1 MSTAVSGLTDTTNAT
16 ATGTPDALDAVTDK
30 YKKAM
35 AELDTLKG
43 IVSGLSKPR
52 RRKKRAS
59 ADTDD
64 ELENE
69 APPTNKV
76 KKSPEGPSNFD
87 TYGRVIMRFIG
98 PFETART
105 IVDHGLIVDTAL
117 SGDEMEE
124 DVTSKRLTES
134 WTTLWQKFPG
144 FHELMLSLSGD
155 PRLRKSICREIASG
169 MEGAR
174 SDDTATMKQ
183 RILGWVTE
191 DPKTPLN
198 PAIAPGT
205 SKATRG
211 SAHPTFA
218 RLLCP
223 LEYDDTPSTYTD
235 IDSGAKDI
243 NARQL
248 PRFLFP
254 FNQVNDES
262 ALDTVLTGPIMLRAS
277 KAVFMGPS
285 SALQGDGYHRGKPPN
300 SVNIGMKKFTP
311 RIIAYIALQVRF
323 NLSSMQEWNKVDG
336 HFDYEEFFWMIVEL
350 FDDPEH
356 AAKILT
362 LYNRV
367 VLGVSAAAPP
377 TPDSPAA
384 PCMSHVER
392 LRAER
397 AAKLATSSSS
407 DVPSSDGA
415 SRSVE

>member
-1 MSTAVSGLTDTTNAT
+1 
-16 ATGTPDALDAVTDK
+16 
-30 YKKAM
+30 
-35 AELDTLKG
+35 
-43 IVSGLSKPR
+43 
-52 RRKKRAS
+52 
-59 ADTDD
+59 
-64 ELENE
+64 
-69 APPTNKV
+69 
-76 KKSPEGPSNFD
+76 
-87 TYGRVIMRFIG
+87 
-98 PFETART
+98 
-105 IVDHGLIVDTAL
+105 
-117 SGDEMEE
+117 
-124 DVTSKRLTES
+124 
-134 WTTLWQKFPG
+134 
-144 FHELMLSLSGD
+144 MLSLSDD
-155 PRLRKSICREIASG
+155 PHLRKSICRKIASG

-183 RILGWVTE
+183 HILGWVIE

-223 LEYDDTPSTYTD
+223 LEYDNTPSTYID

-285 SALQGDGYHRGKPPN
+285 SALQGDGYHRRKPPN
-300 SVNIGMKKFTP
+300 PVNIGMKKFMP
-311 RIIAYIALQVRF
+311 RIIAYTPLQVRF
-323 NLSSMQEWNKVDG
+323 NLSSMQEWDKVG

-362 LYNRV
+362 LYNRASPTC
-367 VLGVSAAAPP
+367 LPP
-377 TPDSPAA
+377 TSDLGAIVFKGLYSPVRNLPTDHALYQNCTVTVPPVFAKGFGQFSVAHFDVIA
-384 PCMSHVER
+384 PGSANLDIANITLMLE
-392 LRAER
+392 
-397 AAKLATSSSS
+397 
-407 DVPSSDGA
+407 
-415 SRSVE
+415 